1 MAVDVVVRKG
11 EDFDDVL
18 QCPYSSDEYSS
29 AWAPSRERDG
39 LPAEQLQDVRVAGV
53 LLQGDGDFASEH
65 MGSCR
70 VDCGGCSGVECFVE
84 GGFVFF
90 LVFRLLEAPRI

>member
-1 MAVDVVVRKG
+1 
-11 EDFDDVL
+11 
-18 QCPYSSDEYSS
+18 
-29 AWAPSRERDG
+29 

-90 LVFRLLEAPRI
+90 LVFRLLEASRI

>member
-11 EDFDDVL
+11 DDLDDVI
-18 QCPYSSDEYSS
+18 QCPYSSDEYSN
-29 AWAPSRERDG
+29 ALAPSRKHDG

-70 VDCGGCSGVECFVE
+70 DCGGCSGVECFVE

-90 LVFRLLEAPRI
+90 LVFCFLEASQI